1 MKRPDQHIIETK
13 SQRIFER
20 LVPVEWVAREVKPDY
35 GVDYLVEVFKNGEST
50 GKTFFVQLKG
60 SDQDIEK
67 DTFKKQFEVENLH
80 YYNSLALPVL
90 IILVSVNSQPLKS
103 IQAIDC

>member
-50 GKTFFVQLKG
+50 GKTFFVCEAGKQIH
-60 SDQDIEK
+60 DTIE
-67 DTFKKQFEVENLH
+67 DSIASNE
-80 YYNSLALPVL
+80 S
-90 IILVSVNSQPLKS
+90 KS
-103 IQAIDC
+103 ITVKSIGTNKDGEVIAEFLFTWSFKVKAI